1 MQQAVVPLR
10 LTRQDNPTI
19 CNNPNEISQIPAG
32 GAGSDTCSGD
42 SGIFVDNFSNLENQF
57 LTHFLNFL
65 TNFVKTFFTL
75 KFLTKYLM
83 YF

>member
-42 SGIFVDNFSNLENQF
+42 SGIFQNFEIFRHN
-57 LTHFLNFL
+57 
-65 TNFVKTFFTL
+65 L
-75 KFLTKYLM
+75 KFHM
-83 YF
+83 F